1 MSFSVREADDR
12 YSCAE
17 AESIRQY
24 LEPPSGATGGSVH
37 NDGPLDKTDLRPAAP
52 GQHDCPCALPE
63 QHMPIV
69 RPKSHSLA
77 HLFEDS
83 LNTFEA
89 QLSAVA
95 PLANQHHPKQTDQ
108 HRPRSGAAIFTD
120 SPA

>member
-1 MSFSVREADDR
+1 MREADDR

-24 LEPPSGATGGSVH
+24 LEPPSGATGGIVH
-37 NDGPLDKTDLRPAAP
+37 NDGPLDKADLRPAAS

-63 QHMPIV
+63 QHMPIAV
-69 RPKSHSLA
+69 AGRRSLSLA

-83 LNTFEA
+83 LNTFEE

-95 PLANQHHPKQTDQ
+95 PLANRHHPEQTDQ
-108 HRPRSGAAIFTD
+108 HRLRSDAAIFTV